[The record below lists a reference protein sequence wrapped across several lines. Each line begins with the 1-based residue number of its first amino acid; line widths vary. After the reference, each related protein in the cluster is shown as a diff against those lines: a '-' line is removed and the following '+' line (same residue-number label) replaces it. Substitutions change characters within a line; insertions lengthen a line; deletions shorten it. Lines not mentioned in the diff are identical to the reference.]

1 MQHST
6 SLWFFVLSS
15 QIVLVAPN
23 WLVIYERNIL
33 RLLIIYWTWWLIR
46 FPHTHSFIW
55 YCARWWG
62 WRVCYTDR
70 KCCPHGT
77 YIKLKIVIKMGI
89 WGTRSGLWLWHFLR
103 CERRIMTYEKRA
115 QFWMCSIW
123 LCQSNTQND
132 FVKLYISS
140 VQFSHSVVSNS
151 LWPHELQHT
160 RPPCPS
166 PAPSVYPNPCPSS
179 RWCHL
184 TILSSLVPFSSWIF
198 PSIRV
203 FSNESAFPIRW
214 PKY

>member
-1 MQHST
+1 MGMEG
-6 SLWFFVLSS
+6 VLHR
-15 QIVLVAPN
+15 Q
-23 WLVIYERNIL
+23 
-33 RLLIIYWTWWLIR
+33 
-46 FPHTHSFIW
+46 
-55 YCARWWG
+55 
-62 WRVCYTDR
+62 

-103 CERRIMTYEKRA
+103 CERRIMTFEKRA
-115 QFWMCSIW
+115 VLDMFNLVMLIKYS
-123 LCQSNTQND
+123 ND

-166 PAPSVYPNPCPSS
+166 PTPSVYPNLCPSS
-179 RWCHL
+179 QWCHL
-184 TILSSLVPFSSWIF
+184 TISSSLIPFSSWIF

-203 FSNESAFPIRW
+203 FSNESAFLIRW